1 MKQNSMLAMI
11 LAGGRGSRLHEL
23 TNKVAKPAVGYGGKY
38 RIVDFPL
45 SNCANSGIDVVGV
58 LTQYESI
65 LLNSYVAA
73 GGRWGLDA
81 KDSGVYVLPPR
92 EKADTGLDV
101 YRGTADAISQ
111 NIDFID
117 SQSPEYLLILSGDHI
132 YKMNYAQMLAYHKEH
147 KADATIAVIQVPME
161 EASRFGIMNT
171 GDEDRIVEFEEK
183 PEHPKSNLASMG
195 IYIFNWKLLRK
206 LLLADMKNPDSNH
219 DFGKDI
225 IPTLLNDGKDLY
237 AYKFDGYWKDV
248 GTIDSLWEANMDLL
262 NPDNELDLNDP
273 TWKIY
278 TEDTTTPPQYITSDA
293 IVKNAFITQG
303 CIVEGEVQHSVL
315 FTGAKVGA
323 GAKVIDSVLM
333 PGVVV
338 EPGAVVQRA
347 LVANG
352 ITIGAGA
359 RVGDAK
365 SEHIEL
371 ISKRVKGAE

>member
-1 MKQNSMLAMI
+1 MKHNSMLAMI

-23 TNKVAKPAVGYGGKY
+23 TNKVAKPAVSYGGKY
-38 RIVDFPL
+38 RIIDFPI

-73 GGRWGLDA
+73 GRRWGLDA
-81 KDSGVYVLPPR
+81 KDSGVFVLPPR
-92 EKADTGLDV
+92 EKADVNLDV

-117 SQSPEYLLILSGDHI
+117 TYSPEYILVLSGDHI
-132 YKMNYAQMLAYHKEH
+132 YKMDYDKMLKEH
-147 KADATIAVIQVPME
+147 KAQNADATIAVIEVPMK

-171 GDEDRIVEFEEK
+171 DEAGQIVEFEEK

-206 LLLADMKNPDSNH
+206 ILVADMKNPDSSH

-225 IPTLLNDGKDLY
+225 IPALLNDGRKLY
-237 AYKFDGYWKDV
+237 AYKFKGYWKDV

-262 NPDNELDLNDP
+262 GKNNELDLHDSS
-273 TWKIY
+273 WKIY
-278 TEDTTTPPQYITSDA
+278 TEDVTCLPQYVGPNAKIDR
-293 IVKNAFITQG
+293 AFITQG
-303 CIVEGEVQHSVL
+303 CVLDGEVKNSVL
-315 FTGAKVGA
+315 FTGAKVGKD
-323 GAKVIDSVLM
+323 AKIIDSVLM

-338 EPGAVVQRA
+338 EDGAVVTRA
-347 LVANG
+347 LVADNVK
-352 ITIGAGA
+352 IGAGA
-359 RVGDAK
+359 VVGSAD

-371 ISKRVKGAE
+371 VSKRVKGVE